1 MIDLRR
7 IKSYLSDENNRFF
20 YKSENKQI
28 RDNLFWLIY
37 VKFHRP
43 AIICVFVNYVWT
55 EGK

>member
-1 MIDLRR
+1 MIDLGR

-43 AIICVFVNYVWT
+43 AIICVL
-55 EGK
+55 